1 MPDII
6 NLEVVPYGN
15 TAYDSSTDSF
25 TCQHGDGEC
34 QSDTLESCVMFELNG
49 KNSDN
54 MFAAQSY
61 NAWPFILCMEE
72 AEGNPTQGE
81 SCYTNS
87 MLNANATSIE
97 WSTISDCAINNANTV
112 QTAAMK
118 ATPDHDYV
126 PWVLVNGNVVENSNA
141 LQKAICDAY
150 TGSNP
155 PLICQHMT
163 KENYLEEQFEI
174 SHCKNNMK
182 QA

>member
-1 MPDII
+1 
-6 NLEVVPYGN
+6 
-15 TAYDSSTDSF
+15 
-25 TCQHGDGEC
+25 
-34 QSDTLESCVMFELNG
+34 
-49 KNSDN
+49 
-54 MFAAQSY
+54 
-61 NAWPFILCMEE
+61 
-72 AEGNPTQGE
+72 
-81 SCYTNS
+81 